1 VLRYLLDTNI
11 AIFVL
16 RNRSAQLQAR
26 FVEARGELAVSSVSV
41 AELAYGAEKSERPT
55 ENRRAVEEFLALLDV
70 LDFDS
75 AAASHSGQIR
85 ASLAAAGTPIGGYDV
100 LIAGHA
106 RSRGLVVVTNNTREF
121 ERVSG
126 LLVEDWSG

>member
-1 VLRYLLDTNI
+1 MLRYLLDTNF

-16 RNRSAQLQAR
+16 RNRSAQLGAR
-26 FVEARGELAVSSVSV
+26 FVEARGELAISSVSV

-100 LIAGHA
+100 LIAGQA
-106 RSRGLVVVTNNTREF
+106 RSRGLVVVTNNTCEF

-126 LLVEDWSG
+126 LLIEDWSG

>member
-1 VLRYLLDTNI
+1 MLRYLLDTNI

-26 FVEARGELAVSSVSV
+26 FVEARGELAISSVSV

-106 RSRGLVVVTNNTREF
+106 RSRGLVVVTNNTCEF

-126 LLVEDWSG
+126 LLIEDWSG

>member
-1 VLRYLLDTNI
+1 MLRYLLDTNI

-26 FVEARGELAVSSVSV
+26 FVEARGELAISSVSV

-70 LDFDS
+70 LDFDG

>member
-1 VLRYLLDTNI
+1 MLRYLLDTNI

-26 FVEARGELAVSSVSV
+26 FVEARGELAISSVSV

-85 ASLAAAGTPIGGYDV
+85 VSLASAGTPIGGYDV

-106 RSRGLVVVTNNTREF
+106 RSRGLVVVTNNTCEF

-126 LLVEDWSG
+126 LLIEDWSG